1 MTRLLAPELF
11 GLMSIA
17 SIVMVGLTLLTDIGI
32 RQNIIQHRHD
42 NDQEFFDAAWTLQ
55 IFRGFA
61 IWLTS
66 CLLSVIL
73 SALNEANVFSED
85 SIYSDD
91 RLPIIISIISLS
103 AVIEGFSPI
112 KFSLS
117 IRKLDQTRIT
127 FIEISAQL
135 LGVLAMLIWIYF
147 DRSIWAMVMG
157 WLYGVAA
164 KIILSY
170 ILIPGR
176 NNRIVW
182 NLRAFK
188 TIIKFGKW
196 IFLTSLI
203 GFMLTSGDRL
213 ILGIKTSP
221 ETMGFYS
228 IAFLMVNTI
237 YMMTSKLSSS
247 IIFPALSDVFRRRP
261 EDLSKTLYNFKIWID
276 SGMLFTSGFLFST
289 GGLIVDL
296 LYDDRY
302 AQAGGILQ
310 ILALTLVANRYA
322 IADQCYLSMGK
333 PHVMTYLIAMRT
345 MVFYILVPFG
355 LYTYGLNGALW
366 CIVLSGIVTIPA
378 SLLAQHKFGILN
390 ISRELVV
397 LPIFLVGVTLG
408 HFMAR

>member
-1 MTRLLAPELF
+1 
-11 GLMSIA
+11 MSIA
-17 SIVMVGLTLLTDIGI
+17 SIVMTGLTLLTDIGI

-42 NDQEFFDAAWTLQ
+42 DDPEFFDAAWTLQ
-55 IFRGFA
+55 ILRGVA

-66 CLLSVIL
+66 CLLSLIL
-73 SALNEANVFSED
+73 TELNKANVFNEGSV
-85 SIYSDD
+85 YSDD

-103 AVIEGFSPI
+103 AIIEGFSPI

-117 IRKLDQTRIT
+117 IRKLDQTRIAS
-127 FIEISAQL
+127 IEIAAQL
-135 LGVLAMLIWIYF
+135 LGVLAMLTWIYF
-147 DRSIWAMVMG
+147 DRSIWAMVTG
-157 WLYGVAA
+157 WLCGVAS
-164 KIILSY
+164 KTVLSY
-170 ILIPGR
+170 ALIPGR
-176 NNRIVW
+176 NNHISW
-182 NLRAFK
+182 NTKAFK
-188 TIIKFGKW
+188 TIVKFGKW

-221 ETMGFYS
+221 KVMGYYS

-237 YMMTSKLSSS
+237 YMMTSRLSSS

-261 EDLSKTLYNFKIWID
+261 EDLSKTLYSFKFWID

-289 GGLIVDL
+289 GRSIVEF
-296 LYDDRY
+296 LYDERY

-333 PHVMTYLIAMRT
+333 PNVMTYLIAIRT
-345 MVFYILVPFG
+345 MVFYSLVPFG
-355 LYTYGLNGALW
+355 LYTYGLDGALW
-366 CIVLSGIVTIPA
+366 CIVLSGLITIPA
-378 SLLAQHKFGILN
+378 SLLVQHKHGILN

-397 LPIFLVGVTLG
+397 LPIFLVGMAVG
-408 HFMAR
+408 HSIG